1 MDRRKSRE
9 EAASRAAP
17 RGRGTRRFRRFDAAR
32 GAAPLGIRSRAGGS
46 AKSLGIWRRRCSRGT
61 RARGRAPKPS
71 RRRASP
77 PRGDSPPPTE
87 RLFETRKRRSRTP
100 RAIIERVSRA
110 KRRGRERR
118 FHRGRG
124 KTNAPPPSAPAP
136 PRRSEASLAAMRE
149 RIPSATSGDDDANH
163 PSSFLETSAALD
175 ALIDVPR
182 RRRALGRRRR
192 ALDSLRA
199 RVAAFAARA
208 LGRADLSD
216 ELTERVDEE
225 AAATRRRV
233 RGGAP
238 TDTLRRVVSAPSP
251 PSSAP
256 ASLARVARGE
266 ASKRRLARAVM
277 RAFEALGVDTRFAS
291 AHAVA
296 RARGWAADAAL
307 RDACEKAL
315 AKREGARSDLA
326 RDLRDGDGDEWPEFG

>member
-1 MDRRKSRE
+1 
-9 EAASRAAP
+9 
-17 RGRGTRRFRRFDAAR
+17 
-32 GAAPLGIRSRAGGS
+32 
-46 AKSLGIWRRRCSRGT
+46 
-61 RARGRAPKPS
+61 
-71 RRRASP
+71 
-77 PRGDSPPPTE
+77 
-87 RLFETRKRRSRTP
+87 
-100 RAIIERVSRA
+100 
-110 KRRGRERR
+110 
-118 FHRGRG
+118 
-124 KTNAPPPSAPAP
+124 
-136 PRRSEASLAAMRE
+136 MRE

-175 ALIDVPR
+175 ALIDV
-182 RRRALGRRRR
+182 
-192 ALDSLRA
+192 LDDGARSDDDGARLIRYA

-266 ASKRRLARAVM
+266 ASKRRLARAVI

>member
-1 MDRRKSRE
+1 
-9 EAASRAAP
+9 
-17 RGRGTRRFRRFDAAR
+17 
-32 GAAPLGIRSRAGGS
+32 
-46 AKSLGIWRRRCSRGT
+46 
-61 RARGRAPKPS
+61 
-71 RRRASP
+71 
-77 PRGDSPPPTE
+77 
-87 RLFETRKRRSRTP
+87 
-100 RAIIERVSRA
+100 
-110 KRRGRERR
+110 
-118 FHRGRG
+118 
-124 KTNAPPPSAPAP
+124 
-136 PRRSEASLAAMRE
+136 MRE
-149 RIPSATSGDDDANH
+149 RIPSATSGDDDANN

-175 ALIDVPR
+175 ALIDV
-182 RRRALGRRRR
+182 
-192 ALDSLRA
+192 LDDGARSDDDGARLIRYA

-233 RGGAP
+233 RGGGP
-238 TDTLRRVVSAPSP
+238 TDTPRRVVSAPSP

-315 AKREGARSDLA
+315 VKREGARSDLA
-326 RDLRDGDGDEWPEFG
+326 RDPRDGDGDEWPEFG